1 MKVNVGVIFGGKSVE
16 HEISIISAVEAMGYM
31 DTNKYN
37 VIPIYIDK
45 EGTWYTGD
53 HFKDILNY
61 RDMDVVKRY
70 AKKVCLIRRGKSCI
84 LQSLGFTR
92 RTLNVIDI
100 VFPMGH
106 GLYMEDGSLQGYLDM
121 LGVPYV
127 GSGVVA
133 SAIGQDKVFMKQIL
147 KSNDIPTTN
156 YVWFTS
162 KEFISSKKKVLEKI
176 NTLNY
181 PMYVKPA
188 SLGSS
193 IGITR
198 ATTEHE
204 LISGIKEAIR
214 FDNKI
219 IIEEEI
225 KHVKE
230 VNISV
235 LGTYED
241 VETSEI
247 EEINVTDEF
256 FTFKEKYVE
265 NYSKTIKK
273 GRKANPLLSK
283 EMMEDLK
290 MYAINTFKAINA
302 RGVARIDF
310 LIDDKSKKIYVSE
323 INTMPG
329 SLSLYLWL
337 PKKKSQT
344 ELINDLIKI
353 AIEEYKSKNNL
364 ILAFENNLLDKFD
377 ILNGKKTNKSR

>member
-45 EGTWYTGD
+45 TGTWYTGD
-53 HFKDILNY
+53 HLKDIINY

-70 AKKVCLIRRGKSCI
+70 AKKVCLIRKEKSCV
-84 LQSLGFTR
+84 LQSLGITR
-92 RTLNVIDI
+92 RILNVIDI
-100 VFPMGH
+100 VFPIGH

-147 KSNDIPTTN
+147 KANDIPTTN

-204 LISGIKEAIR
+204 LIAGIKEAIR

>member
-70 AKKVCLIRRGKSCI
+70 AKKVCLIRREKSCI

-100 VFPMGH
+100 VFPIGH

-181 PMYVKPA
+181 PMYVTPA

>member
-70 AKKVCLIRRGKSCI
+70 VKKVCLIRRGKSCI

-100 VFPMGH
+100 VFPIGH

-219 IIEEEI
+219 IVEEEI

>member
-45 EGTWYTGD
+45 TGTWYTGD
-53 HFKDILNY
+53 HLKDIINY

-92 RTLNVIDI
+92 RILNVIDI
-100 VFPMGH
+100 VFPIGH
-106 GLYMEDGSLQGYLDM
+106 GLYMEDGCLQGYLDM

-219 IIEEEI
+219 IVEEEI